1 MQRKTLP
8 LLAAVLLLGSAGI
21 ASAQQTNAPEARQP
35 QMSDE
40 QLLVNPGRQQQPTR
54 SGSLRQRQVPS
65 GTTGWSAPEQ
75 GAMDHGTTGFQNE
88 PDHSISAVE
97 NN

>member
-1 MQRKTLP
+1 MQCKKLP

-21 ASAQQTNAPEARQP
+21 ASAQQSNAPARQP
-35 QMSDE
+35 QMTDE
-40 QLLVNPGRQQQPTR
+40 QLLVNPGRQQQPMR
-54 SGSLRQRQVPS
+54 SGSQRQGQMPS

-88 PDHSISAVE
+88 PDHSVSAVE